1 MKNKNTHAMLLMLVG
16 GYILYIAYHLLENLL
31 AGADDMPQGA
41 AIAAIAVFAAG
52 GIAVLLYA
60 WKCWKEA
67 KAEEQN
73 AQNEEDDAE
82 SMK

>member
-31 AGADDMPQGA
+31 SGADDMPLSA
-41 AIAAIAVFAAG
+41 AIAAIAVFAVG
-52 GIAVLLYA
+52 GIAVLVYA

-67 KAEEQN
+67 KKEEKN
-73 AQNEEDDAE
+73 GQNEEDDAE
-82 SMK
+82 TMK

>member
-1 MKNKNTHAMLLMLVG
+1 MKNKNTHAMLLTLVG

-41 AIAAIAVFAAG
+41 AIAAIAVFAVA

-67 KAEEQN
+67 KAEEKN
-73 AQNEEDDAE
+73 AQNEEEE
-82 SMK
+82 SDGIK

>member
-1 MKNKNTHAMLLMLVG
+1 MRNKSTHAMLLTLVG

-31 AGADDMPQGA
+31 SGANDMSQGA
-41 AIAAIAVFAAG
+41 AIAAIAIFAVG

-67 KAEEQN
+67 KAEGQN
-73 AQNEEDDAE
+73 AQNGEEE
-82 SMK
+82 SDGVK

>member
-1 MKNKNTHAMLLMLVG
+1 MKNKSTHAMLLTLVG

-31 AGADDMPQGA
+31 SGADDMPRGA

-67 KAEEQN
+67 KAEEKKE
-73 AQNEEDDAE
+73 QNEEEE
-82 SMK
+82 SDGIK